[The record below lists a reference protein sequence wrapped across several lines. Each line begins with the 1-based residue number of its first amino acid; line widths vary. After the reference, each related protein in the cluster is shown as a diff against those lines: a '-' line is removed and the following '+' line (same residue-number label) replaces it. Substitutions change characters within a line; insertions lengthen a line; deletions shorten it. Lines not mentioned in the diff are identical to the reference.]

1 MEFCFYFSRNYFA
14 LICQMGTLKEFM
26 DHYDKLVPNIY
37 VPEPGIMEVLLCC
50 NVVILS
56 FKLTYIMYYIEM
68 FYLSNDLNP
77 LLLILDIPFL
87 AHVWLYLVVS
97 SSLSTLD
104 AFFFQGLFSGLF
116 PHPPGH
122 EAWRIFSH
130 NVWCIEKFLISL
142 LCLIHDVPLP
152 P

>member
-1 MEFCFYFSRNYFA
+1 MCQLVYCTLYFTFYQIPTQCVAPCKSGFEVVETILFLNPNIIQFCFYFSRNYFA

-50 NVVILS
+50 NVGILS
-56 FKLTYIMYYIEM
+56 FKLTYIKYYIEM
-68 FYLSNDLNP
+68 FYLSIDLNP

-97 SSLSTLD
+97 S
-104 AFFFQGLFSGLF
+104 
-116 PHPPGH
+116 
-122 EAWRIFSH
+122 
-130 NVWCIEKFLISL
+130 FL
-142 LCLIHDVPLP
+142 
-152 P
+152 